1 MQSGGFTDRAKAAL
15 SLAEKM
21 ASRMS
26 AGYVG
31 TEHILVGLLREKEG
45 VAARVL
51 KGNGADEEKIVEM
64 IQELIMPEV
73 TVALRER
80 QGYSP
85 RAKFVLEEAHR
96 QADRFGSNATG
107 TEHILLA
114 MLKEAENVAVR
125 LLNTLGISVQKLYA
139 DTLISMGEDGN
150 LYKEDLGRKQ
160 ARRGRAGSALEQ
172 YSRDLTA
179 LAAAG
184 ALDPVI
190 GREREIRRV
199 IEILSRRT
207 KNNPCLIGEP
217 GVGKTAVVEGLALR
231 IVAGEVP
238 FTVQNKRLLT
248 LDLSG
253 MVAGSKYRGEFEERI
268 KKVIREVEEDGNV
281 ILFLDEMHTIIGA
294 GGAEGAIDASNILKP
309 SLARGELQMIGA
321 TTVAEY
327 HKYVEKDAALERRFQ
342 SVYVEEPTIEEAVE
356 ILKGV
361 APKYEEHHRVTITE
375 DAITAA
381 VQLSER
387 YINDR
392 NLPDKAIDLIDE
404 AAAAVRLNNTRTPEN
419 LKEMLLRI
427 QDMDAQ
433 VEDCLKRQEF
443 EKAGEVRRE
452 QEKLIRNYERAR
464 ERKRRQQTE
473 SSLAVSEN
481 EIAEV
486 VSSWTKVPVKKL
498 TEKESERL
506 LRLESVLHRR
516 VIGQKAAVSAV
527 SRAIRRGRVGLQDPG
542 RPIGSFLFLGPTGVG
557 KTELSKALAE
567 AMFGTESALIRVDMS
582 EYMEGHSVSKM
593 IGSPPGYVGFE
604 EGGQLSEKIRKNPYS
619 VVLFDEIEK
628 AHPDVFNVLLQVLDD
643 GHITD
648 SKGRRVSF
656 KNTILIMTSNA
667 GAQRI
672 VAPKNLGFSMETSK
686 EQDYEK
692 MKAGVMEEVKKLFKP
707 EFINRIDEIMVFQ
720 PLDKK
725 EMHEIINLLSG
736 NLAKRCREQMQIKLS
751 VSSALKEH
759 ILTKYSDDKMGA
771 RPLKRAIQNVVEDKL
786 AEEILAGQV
795 KAGDTVTAGFR
806 KGQVVFQTAEEK
818 RTG

>member
-1 MQSGGFTDRAKAAL
+1 MMQSGGFTDKAKTAL
-15 SLAEKM
+15 RLAER
-21 ASRMS
+21 AATRMN

-31 TEHILVGLLREKEG
+31 TEHILVGLIKEG
-45 VAARVL
+45 TGVASKVL
-51 KGNGADEEKIVEM
+51 LENGAQEAKIVEM
-64 IQELIMPEV
+64 IQELIAPTDAVILKEK
-73 TVALRER
+73 E
-80 QGYSP
+80 GYSP
-85 RAKFVLEEAHR
+85 RAQAVLEEAHR
-96 QADRFGSNATG
+96 QADRFGVEETG

-114 MLKEAENVAVR
+114 MLKEGENVAAR
-125 LLNTLGISVQKLYA
+125 LINTLGISIQKLYV
-139 DTLISMGEDGN
+139 DTLIAMGEDGN
-150 LYKEDLGRKQ
+150 LYKEDLGKRQSKKNK
-160 ARRGRAGSALEQ
+160 SASTLEQ

-184 ALDPVI
+184 KLDPVI
-190 GREREIRRV
+190 GREDEIKRV

-217 GVGKTAVVEGLALR
+217 GVGKTAVVEGLASR

-268 KKVIREVEEDGNV
+268 KKVIREVQEDGNI

-309 SLARGELQMIGA
+309 SLARGELQLIGA
-321 TTVAEY
+321 TTIAEY

-342 SVYVEEPTIEEAVE
+342 AVHVEEPTIEQSIE
-356 ILKGV
+356 ILRGI
-361 APKYEEHHRVTITE
+361 APKYEEHHKVKITDE
-375 DAITAA
+375 AIVAA

-404 AAAAVRLNNTRTPEN
+404 AASAVRLKNMHVPEN
-419 LKEMLLRI
+419 LKKMLEEI
-427 QDMDAQ
+427 QQIDEKIEEYIKQQQLEQASDARKHQ
-433 VEDCLKRQEF
+433 DE
-443 EKAGEVRRE
+443 
-452 QEKLIRNYERAR
+452 LIKKYERAK
-464 ERKRRQQTE
+464 EKNRKKQAENQF
-473 SSLAVSEN
+473 AIGEN

-486 VSSWTKVPVKKL
+486 VASWTKVPVKKL
-498 TEKESERL
+498 TEKESDRL
-506 LRLESVLHRR
+506 LKLEKELHKR
-516 VIGQKAAVSAV
+516 VIGQNEAVSAV
-527 SRAIRRGRVGLQDPG
+527 ARAIRRGRVGLQDPG

-557 KTELSKALAE
+557 KTELSKALAQ
-567 AMFGTESALIRVDMS
+567 AMFGSENALIRVDMS

-648 SKGRRVSF
+648 SKGRKVSF

-672 VAPKNLGFSMETSK
+672 VAPKNLGFFTESTK

-692 MKAGVMEEVKKLFKP
+692 MKSGVMEEVKKLFKP

-720 PLDKK
+720 PLGKE
-725 EMHEIINLLSG
+725 EMHEIVNLLCRV
-736 NLAKRCREQMQIKLS
+736 LAKRCKQQMQIRLI
-751 VSSALKEH
+751 VSASLKEH
-759 ILTKYSDDKMGA
+759 IVKKYSDEKMGA
-771 RPLKRAIQNVVEDKL
+771 RPLKRAIQSVIEDRL
-786 AEEILAGQV
+786 AEEILSG
-795 KAGDTVTAGFR
+795 KLKPGDTVTAGYR
-806 KGQVVFQTAEEK
+806 KEQVVLDVKGRE
-818 RTG
+818 

>member
-1 MQSGGFTDRAKAAL
+1 MQSGGFTDKAKAAL
-15 SLAEKM
+15 SLAEKT
-21 ASRMS
+21 ASRMR

-31 TEHILVGLLREKEG
+31 TEHILVGLLREGTG
-45 VAARVL
+45 VAFKVL
-51 KGNGADEEKIVEM
+51 KENGADESKIIEM
-64 IQELIMPEV
+64 IQELIMPETVV
-73 TVALRER
+73 TIKERE
-80 QGYSP
+80 GASP
-85 RAKFVLEEAHR
+85 RAKAVLDEAHR
-96 QADRFGSNATG
+96 QADRFGADKTG

-114 MLKEAENVAVR
+114 LLKEGENVAVR
-125 LLNTLGISVQKLYA
+125 LLNTMGISVQKLYV
-139 DTLISMGEDGN
+139 DTLIAMGEDGN
-150 LYKEDLGRKQ
+150 LYKEDLGKKQNRKGKQ
-160 ARRGRAGSALEQ
+160 TSTLEQ

-184 ALDPVI
+184 RLDPVV
-190 GREREIRRV
+190 GRENEIKRV

-268 KKVIREVEEDGNV
+268 KRVIREVQEDGNV

-309 SLARGELQMIGA
+309 SLARGELQLIGA

-342 SVYVEEPTIEEAVE
+342 SVYVEKPTIEEAVE
-356 ILKGV
+356 ILAGV
-361 APKYEEHHRVTITE
+361 APKYEEHHKV
-375 DAITAA
+375 AITREAILAA

-404 AAAAVRLNNTRTPEN
+404 AAAGVRLRGMHTPEN
-419 LKEMLLRI
+419 FKEMLEHI
-427 QDMDAQ
+427 QEMDR
-433 VEDCLKRQEF
+433 EIEKHLKTRDLE
-443 EKAGEVRRE
+443 EASVIRKE
-452 QEKLIRNYERAR
+452 QEKLIKKFERIKERN
-464 ERKRRQQTE
+464 RQKQ
-473 SSLAVSEN
+473 SENSFSIGAN

-486 VSSWTKVPVKKL
+486 VASWTKVPVKKL

-506 LRLESVLHRR
+506 LRLEKVLHKR
-516 VIGQKAAVSAV
+516 VIGQKDAVSAV
-527 SRAIRRGRVGLQDPG
+527 SRAIRRGRVGLQDPN

-567 AMFGTESALIRVDMS
+567 AMFGSENALIRVDMS

-648 SKGRRVSF
+648 SKGRKVSF

-672 VAPKNLGFSMETSK
+672 IAPKNLGFSMDSTK

-692 MKAGVMEEVKKLFKP
+692 MKAGVMEEVKKIFKP

-725 EMHEIINLLSG
+725 EMHEIMTLLCDNLIG
-736 NLAKRCREQMQIKLS
+736 RCKKQMQIKLLI
-751 VSSALKEH
+751 SSALKEH
-759 ILTKYSDDKMGA
+759 IVTKYADDKMGA
-771 RPLKRAIQNVVEDKL
+771 RPLKRALQTVVEDRL
-786 AEEILAGQV
+786 AEEILSGRV
-795 KAGDTVTAGFR
+795 KAGDAVTAGFR
-806 KGQVVFQTAEEK
+806 KEQVVFDVKMRQ
-818 RTG
+818 

>member
-1 MQSGGFTDRAKAAL
+1 MMQSGGFTDKAKTAL
-15 SLAEKM
+15 RLAER
-21 ASRMS
+21 AATRMN

-31 TEHILVGLLREKEG
+31 TEHILVGLIKEG
-45 VAARVL
+45 TGVASKVL
-51 KGNGADEEKIVEM
+51 LENGAQEAKIVDM
-64 IQELIMPEV
+64 IQELIAPTDAVILKEK
-73 TVALRER
+73 E
-80 QGYSP
+80 GYSP
-85 RAKFVLEEAHR
+85 RAQAVLEEAHR
-96 QADRFGSNATG
+96 QADRFGVEETG

-114 MLKEAENVAVR
+114 MLKEGENVAAR
-125 LLNTLGISVQKLYA
+125 LLNTLGISIQKLYV
-139 DTLISMGEDGN
+139 DTLIAMGEDGN
-150 LYKEDLGRKQ
+150 LYKEDLGKRQSKKNK
-160 ARRGRAGSALEQ
+160 SASTLEQ

-184 ALDPVI
+184 KLDPVI
-190 GREREIRRV
+190 GREDEIKRV

-217 GVGKTAVVEGLALR
+217 GVGKTAVVEGLASR

-268 KKVIREVEEDGNV
+268 KKVIREVQEDGNI

-309 SLARGELQMIGA
+309 SLARGELQLIGA
-321 TTVAEY
+321 TTIAEY

-342 SVYVEEPTIEEAVE
+342 AVHVEEPTIEQSIE
-356 ILKGV
+356 ILRGI
-361 APKYEEHHRVTITE
+361 APKYEEHHKVKITDE
-375 DAITAA
+375 AIVAA

-404 AAAAVRLNNTRTPEN
+404 AASAVRLKNMHVPEN
-419 LKEMLLRI
+419 LKKMLEEI
-427 QDMDAQ
+427 QQIDEKIEEYIKQQQLEQASDARKHQ
-433 VEDCLKRQEF
+433 DE
-443 EKAGEVRRE
+443 
-452 QEKLIRNYERAR
+452 LIKKYERAK
-464 ERKRRQQTE
+464 EKNRKKQAENQF
-473 SSLAVSEN
+473 AIGEN

-486 VSSWTKVPVKKL
+486 VASWTKVPVKKL
-498 TEKESERL
+498 TEKESDRL
-506 LRLESVLHRR
+506 LKLEKELHKR
-516 VIGQKAAVSAV
+516 VIGQNEAVSAV
-527 SRAIRRGRVGLQDPG
+527 ARAIRRGRVGLQDPG

-557 KTELSKALAE
+557 KTELSKALAQ
-567 AMFGTESALIRVDMS
+567 AMFGSENALIRVDMS

-648 SKGRRVSF
+648 SKGRKVSF

-672 VAPKNLGFSMETSK
+672 VAPKNLGFFTESTK

-692 MKAGVMEEVKKLFKP
+692 MKSGVMEEVKKLFKP

-720 PLDKK
+720 PLGKE
-725 EMHEIINLLSG
+725 EMHEIVNLLCRV
-736 NLAKRCREQMQIKLS
+736 LAKRCKQQMQIKLI
-751 VSSALKEH
+751 VSASLKEH
-759 ILTKYSDDKMGA
+759 IVKKYSDEKMGA
-771 RPLKRAIQNVVEDKL
+771 RPLKRAIQSVIEDRL
-786 AEEILAGQV
+786 AEEILSG
-795 KAGDTVTAGFR
+795 KLKPGDTVTAGYR
-806 KGQVVFQTAEEK
+806 KEQVVLDVKGRE
-818 RTG
+818 